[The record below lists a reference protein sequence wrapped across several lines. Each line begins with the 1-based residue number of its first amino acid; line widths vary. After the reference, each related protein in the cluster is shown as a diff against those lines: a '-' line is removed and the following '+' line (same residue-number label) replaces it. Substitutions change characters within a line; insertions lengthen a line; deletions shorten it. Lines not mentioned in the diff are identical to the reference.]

1 MNLNKDYYRYIER
14 ELYNYRNSSKELKEI
29 QDDIINASPSPSGER
44 VQSSTL
50 SDETATKAI
59 RLTSNAR
66 LGQLE
71 RTIKGIETGIRVLKN
86 DEEQNKLKLLQ
97 MKYFDCEYTDKRIAM
112 ELNISDKTYYR
123 WKNQIIHL
131 MAIFIGLA

>member
-66 LGQLE
+66 LSQLE
-71 RTIKGIETGIRVLKN
+71 RTMKGIETGIRVLKG
-86 DEEQNKLKLLQ
+86 DGEQNKYKLLE